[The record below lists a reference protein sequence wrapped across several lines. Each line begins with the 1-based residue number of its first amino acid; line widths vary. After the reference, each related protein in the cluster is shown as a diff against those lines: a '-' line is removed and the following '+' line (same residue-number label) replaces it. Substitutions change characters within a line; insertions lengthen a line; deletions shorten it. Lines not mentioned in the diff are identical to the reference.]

1 LSFKLYGRHTSG
13 NTFKTRL
20 ALSLMKVPYEFV
32 VIDRKGHI
40 LQRTPDLMRG
50 NPRGLI
56 PKLETQ
62 EGLIR
67 WDSAAILVYLARR
80 FGGEKWLPS
89 DAEGMSEVMQWLAL
103 AGNEVLFGVAYS
115 RSITAGRRQGDL
127 EKIQALGHMALRTME
142 YRLSQ
147 NDWLALDRITI
158 GDCACFPHVAVC
170 HEGGIS
176 LGDYPGI
183 SRWVDRIMA
192 LPNYIEMPGAG
203 GKSD

>member
-1 LSFKLYGRHTSG
+1 MSFKLYGRFTSG

-20 ALSLMKVPYEFV
+20 ALSLMNISYEFV
-32 VIDRKGHI
+32 VIERKGHI
-40 LQRTPDLMRG
+40 LQRTPELMRG

-80 FGGEKWLPS
+80 FGGERWLPV

-127 EKIQALGHMALRTME
+127 TKTQELGHMALRTME
-142 YRLSQ
+142 DRLSRH
-147 NDWLALDRITI
+147 DWLALDRITI
-158 GDCACFPHVAVC
+158 ADCACFPHVAVC

-176 LGDYPGI
+176 LNNYPGI
-183 SRWVDRIMA
+183 LRWIDRVMA
-192 LPNYIEMPGAG
+192 LPGYIEMPGADR
-203 GKSD
+203 KSA